1 MTEDMKKDTMKKTE
15 LEKRL
20 EAEAAKAATD
30 TPAEATPA
38 TDVAALLAERD
49 ALLAERDAQKDQFLR
64 ARADFDNYRK
74 RMLRETEQVR
84 RMAAERLVHDLLP
97 VLDNLERAVDHA
109 QAEPAGLIEGVVM
122 VLKQFHDVL
131 VRHGVEAIPAA
142 GLPFDPTCH
151 EALACIETA
160 EYPPDHVAR
169 EMLKGYRLGGT
180 VLRPAKVMVG
190 KAVAE
195 LPGDTQTEKGSCAEK
210 STE

>member
-1 MTEDMKKDTMKKTE
+1 MKKTE

-20 EAEAAKAATD
+20 EAEAAKAPVE
-30 TPAEATPA
+30 TPAEAAPETE
-38 TDVAALLAERD
+38 VAARLAERD

-74 RMLRETEQVR
+74 RMLRDMEQVR

-97 VLDNLERAVDHA
+97 VLDNLERAVYHV
-109 QAEPAGLIEGVVM
+109 QADPAGLIEVVEM
-122 VLKQFHDVL
+122 VLKQFRDVL

-142 GLPFDPTCH
+142 GLPFDPACH

-160 EYPPDHVAR
+160 ECPPDHVAQ

-190 KAVAE
+190 KAAE
-195 LPGDTQTEKGSCAEK
+195 PPVDRQTEDESCAENG
-210 STE
+210 TE